1 MKKYE
6 FTYTIK
12 QVDIANGDIL
22 VEYLPVNDKLIKY
35 VYNVGAYGRTETGEL
50 KTVDQT
56 VLDNAPHGM
65 WETQEMLLIN
75 LDSIINKTGTITPND

>member
-1 MKKYE
+1 
-6 FTYTIK
+6 
-12 QVDIANGDIL
+12 
-22 VEYLPVNDKLIKY
+22 

-65 WETQEMLLIN
+65 WETQEMLLSN